1 MNTNAP
7 EGAPLGLWGGFDLES
22 LGEQLRL
29 RVVRH
34 ELARRRPDLAVR
46 AFAPFGSARPIPL
59 AEGDPVEALDPVGD
73 HLRGHL
79 ATTLSAVVVTGEL
92 AHLRPAALARAY
104 GESAA
109 SAAER
114 TRFLLGGAPPLPLAW
129 HAFALPA
136 DLSDDERAL
145 VSSAASEAAHVS
157 ARDDVSRDRL
167 VAAGVGT
174 GRDVAVVGDPAI
186 LAPRVLPASLLEQ
199 RLEFLIAMRWWP
211 TTGTVALVQGSGADA
226 DRIAGGLDALA
237 TTLSRHAVTLVV
249 VEADGVAGDGRFA
262 DTFDACLGDA
272 AIRMPALAGV
282 EDRVA
287 AVAAADLVVASSGTL
302 LALADAYGRPA
313 VPLDAAVAGDLTP
326 RAAGDVGATGSAL
339 DAEYDVLAALVPP
352 GTVAPLV
359 TSELLAL
366 RAALGARGRR
376 LAAERLAM
384 ADHAWKLRGESEG
397 LLAQRDA
404 YIAAL
409 EAENALLRS
418 RLTIKAR
425 AAVGR
430 AVRRLGRRR

>member
-7 EGAPLGLWGGFDLES
+7 EGAPLGLWGGFDLDS

-29 RVVRH
+29 RVARH

-59 AEGDPVEALDPVGD
+59 AEADPVEALDPVGD

-79 ATTLSAVVVTGEL
+79 AAALSAVVVTGDL
-92 AHLRPAALARAY
+92 GHLRPAVLARAY

-109 SAAER
+109 AAAER
-114 TRFLLGGAPPLPLAW
+114 ARFLLGGAPPLPIAW

-145 VSSAASEAAHVS
+145 LSSAASEVAHVS
-157 ARDDVSRDRL
+157 ARDDASRDRL

-174 GRDVAVVGDPAI
+174 DRDVAVVGDPAV

-199 RLEFLIAMRWWP
+199 RLELLIAMRWWP
-211 TTGTVALVQGSGADA
+211 ATGTVAVVQGSGADA

-237 TTLSRHAVTLVV
+237 TLAGHTVTLVLM
-249 VEADGVAGDGRFA
+249 EADGVAGDGRFA
-262 DTFDACLGDA
+262 DTLAACLGDA

-287 AVAAADLVVASSGTL
+287 AAAAADLVVASSGTL

-313 VPLDAAVAGDLTP
+313 VPLDAALAGDLTP
-326 RAAGDVGATGSAL
+326 REAGDAGAIGSAL
-339 DAEYDVLAALVPP
+339 DAEYDVLAALAPP
-352 GTVAPLV
+352 GAVAPLV